1 MAAVEATEEAVIDA
15 LFTADTVTGRDRQVV
30 PGLPVERTLDL
41 LRAAGRLA

>member
-15 LFTADTVTGRDRQVV
+15 LFVADTVAGRDGRVV

-41 LRAAGRLA
+41 LRSAGRLS